1 MKPPPLGS
9 YVVDLTSARVGRVVA
24 KVGRLLRLTPVGG
37 GREWNADEGDVR
49 PATASERLSAATAY
63 VNARSR
69 GELP

>member
-9 YVVDLTSARVGRVVA
+9 YVMDLTSGRVGRVVA
-24 KVGRLLRLTPVGG
+24 MVGRLLRLTPAGG
-37 GREWNADEGDVR
+37 GRDWNVDQGEVR
-49 PATASERLSAATAY
+49 PATAAERLSAATAY

>member
-1 MKPPPLGS
+1 MKPPSLGS
-9 YVVDLTSARVGRVVA
+9 YVVDLTNGRVGRVVA
-24 KVGRLLRLTPVGG
+24 KVGRLLRLTPAGA
-37 GREWNADEGDVR
+37 GREWNVDQGDVR